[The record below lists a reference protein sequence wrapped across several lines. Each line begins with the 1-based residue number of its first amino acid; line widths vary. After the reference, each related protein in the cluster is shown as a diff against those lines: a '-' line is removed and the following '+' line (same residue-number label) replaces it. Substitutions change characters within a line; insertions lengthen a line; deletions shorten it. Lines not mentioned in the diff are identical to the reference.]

1 MWGDGRAHDGGAVWH
16 HGGVDGGSG
25 KINVLIN
32 LGDGFEEDDD
42 SDFCGMCVGMRLES
56 A

>member
-1 MWGDGRAHDGGAVWH
+1 
-16 HGGVDGGSG
+16 
-25 KINVLIN
+25 LIN

-56 A
+56 AWLIVLLTC